1 MELDLE
7 GYVAMDRQCIV
18 ELPSRRGK
26 WNERRNSGTKKHG
39 NGERKLKTGERKN
52 LRKKNK
58 KIKYLIIFMGIVTFI
73 EHLFH
78 RKGNIHICYFV

>member
-7 GYVAMDRQCIV
+7 GYLAMDRQWIV
-18 ELPSRRGK
+18 ELPSRPGK
-26 WNERRNSGTKKHG
+26 WTGRRNNSKKQHG
-39 NGERKLKTGERKN
+39 NREGKLKICERKN

-58 KIKYLIIFMGIVTFI
+58 KIKYLIIFLGTVTFI

-78 RKGNIHICYFV
+78 RKGNIHICYFI